1 MPKQA
6 PSIEVYQ
13 LENGGWGFVVT
24 GEDVSM
30 SAEHNPFRSGFVLM
44 TQEEAQYF
52 ADCYALGVSIDYPR
66 EDPGTYQPPPPLPDP
81 VAKLSERLDDTE
93 TKVSE
98 LEQASA
104 DTTQALLDLFET
116 VATSLPA

>member
-6 PSIEVYQ
+6 PTVEVYE
-13 LENGGWGFVVT
+13 LENGGYGFLVT
-24 GEDVSM
+24 GSDVSM
-30 SAEHNPFRSGFVLM
+30 SAENNPFRSGFVPM

-52 ADCYALGVSIDYPR
+52 AECYASGVSINYPR
-66 EDPGTYQPPPPLPDP
+66 EDPVAYQPPPPPADT
-81 VAKLSERLDDTE
+81 VAKLTERLDDTD